1 MIGASKKV
9 EAEILDEH
17 EVFVGKDVLELLSSS
32 MYVNPPRSSA
42 NTAERH
48 GRHR

>member
-17 EVFVGKDVLELLSSS
+17 EVFVGKDENLHVRCCL
-32 MYVNPPRSSA
+32 RSI
-42 NTAERH
+42 
-48 GRHR
+48 